1 MSMSAYHFNSEVDK
15 TIYKKQAQVQ
25 TTLATLDFNCKDKKA
40 FPLAHSHYW
49 QIRLILIYSSNK
61 KTKDQNIF

>member
-40 FPLAHSHYW
+40 FPLAHSHY
-49 QIRLILIYSSNK
+49 
-61 KTKDQNIF
+61 